1 MGRILKNVQQINN
14 ISAAELDKLNAINTN
29 AAITVTEI
37 ATFTETGAGTYTGTI
52 VVPAGSYTLDVAVH
66 GIALW
71 DAASSA
77 SMIVGDTDDDGFFTA
92 TNLKATDLLAGEVN
106 NFEHP
111 GGKAGVYIASEQRV
125 LYNAAART
133 INGIVTSVGSGSA
146 GRTHLVVTYVTPT
159 AVAATKV

>member
-71 DAASSA
+71 
-77 SMIVGDTDDDGFFTA
+77 
-92 TNLKATDLLAGEVN
+92 
-106 NFEHP
+106 
-111 GGKAGVYIASEQRV
+111 
-125 LYNAAART
+125 
-133 INGIVTSVGSGSA
+133 
-146 GRTHLVVTYVTPT
+146 
-159 AVAATKV
+159 